1 MTHSNKRLHCKFVS
15 SDSLIVYDTFAPTT
29 AEVISSDEDPFL
41 EISVRVNFQILYP
54 PNELGYL
61 QFLAFLKQATRYLNI
76 GHVIKLSNCH
86 RGHANLVD
94 ERGRATKQRKK
105 EKKFTIRLTPLD

>member
-1 MTHSNKRLHCKFVS
+1 M
-15 SDSLIVYDTFAPTT
+15 IVYDTFAPTT

-76 GHVIKLSNCH
+76 GHVVKLSNCH
-86 RGHANLVD
+86 RGHANLV
-94 ERGRATKQRKK
+94 GRATKQRKK
-105 EKKFTIRLTPLD
+105 EKKLKLTICLTPLD